1 MKRKSK
7 GFTLVELLAVIVILA
22 IILIIAIPAVMSA
35 TQAAKKESFFLYAQS
50 LQSKAIVQYTQDLEH
65 KQENT
70 NCAIYDIDK
79 DLGLSDTG
87 KYEGWVKVSR
97 KAEKSGEK
105 QVTLRLPSSGAAE
118 HNFEY
123 VKYCVGKSNCNPT
136 ETYPFSADTFKKE
149 KSVTIIKN
157 LSKDQVLCAKYQYAN
172 ADKHIVSSDV
182 QCISYDKGSDAKA
195 DSYTYEVTMTIRDN
209 SYVVKDVLFN
219 KDMSMEAFY
228 AEMDKQDKT
237 AEGNVLAIAKPTC
250 TQTSG
255 SDVKDTTTTTEN
267 PIKLLKSL
275 VVEGYDIKFKEYT
288 ESYTINVPNE
298 VTTIKLSAEQQ
309 VKKSGDDEIALLIDE
324 EEVSPNA
331 LKTIELKPGTNPI
344 IIEIAKVLERD
355 AETNK
360 ITKKSYINSYLVTVK
375 RAVKDLDKTTTT
387 TKTTQSIQVGTTTKT
402 TQSVQVSTTT
412 KTTGSTQVTTTTTTR
427 ETSQIPTTTID
438 VQDTS
443 LLLNTL
449 NVSGYDIGFSPLK
462 FYYHLTVPYEVTKLN
477 ISATGTTDV
486 TIVSVNGGDNL
497 LVGSN
502 PVVVDLY
509 NQETGKTSHYTIT
522 VKRVDKS
529 GSNISTTTKKPYGD
543 WDPDSGMPDPT
554 LDESN
559 AMLTY
564 LSVSGYRLDFRKDVY
579 EYTLETLGEDNLV
592 LSYRTESKGAMVNV
606 NGDKGLQ
613 DGSQIVVIVQSPNG
627 YYTKTYT
634 ITVKFKETTAS
645 STKFLR
651 GVAVGLGVV
660 LVAALTASKLIK
672 NKKAKVVEDKDDI
685 SNNNQGSI

>member
-118 HNFEY
+118 HDFEY
-123 VKYCVGKSNCNPT
+123 VKYCIRKSNCNPT

-209 SYVVKDVLFN
+209 SYVVKNVLFN

-228 AEMDKQDKT
+228 AEMDKQDGKSKD
-237 AEGNVLAIAKPTC
+237 NVLAIAKPTC
-250 TQTSG
+250 TTGDSG
-255 SDVKDTTTTTEN
+255 EIKQTTTNTARDERLMLE
-267 PIKLLKSL
+267 LLEVK
-275 VVEGYDIKFKEYT
+275 GYDIDFKKYN
-288 ESYTINVPNE
+288 ESYEVNVTSDVENITVTAKPLNSKTSVSINGTPKEDNPGAQQSS
-298 VTTIKLSAEQQ
+298 TIKLKSGKNNIVVELSYIEND
-309 VKKSGDDEIALLIDE
+309 VKKKG
-324 EEVSPNA
+324 
-331 LKTIELKPGTNPI
+331 
-344 IIEIAKVLERD
+344 
-355 AETNK
+355 
-360 ITKKSYINSYLVTVK
+360 SYLIVVNK
-375 RAVKDLDKTTTT
+375 KVDNQKTTTT
-387 TKTTQSIQVGTTTKT
+387 SEKTTQTIQVGTTTKT

-529 GSNISTTTKKPYGD
+529 GSDISTTTKKPYGD
-543 WDPDSGMPDPT
+543 WDPDSGMPDAT

-592 LSYRTESKGAMVNV
+592 LSYRTESNGAMVNV